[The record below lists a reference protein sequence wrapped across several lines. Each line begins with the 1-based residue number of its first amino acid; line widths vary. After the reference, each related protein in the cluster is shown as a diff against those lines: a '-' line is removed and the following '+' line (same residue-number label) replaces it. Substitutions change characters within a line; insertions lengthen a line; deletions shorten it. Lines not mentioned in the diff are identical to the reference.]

1 MAKLFYYYGTMNS
14 GKTLNM
20 LAAKHNYDI
29 TGRKALI
36 LSPVTD
42 TRSKKGQVTSRVKG
56 MSEPCLKIGKEED
69 LVKVVKKVKEQ
80 YRVSGN
86 GNLSVLFIDEC
97 QFLTVAQVDQLAD
110 IVDEMNI
117 PVMAYG
123 LKNDFKTALFPAS
136 KRLLEIADDVREVK
150 TVCFYCGHK
159 AVWNALIEDNKLVQ
173 DGNSIHVGD
182 AEYRSVCRKCYKQ
195 MKRNTNLFGAI
206 DMVVKGD

>member
-36 LSPVTD
+36 ISPATD

-69 LVKVVKKVKEQ
+69 LFQTVKER
-80 YRVSGN
+80 YESSSKK
-86 GNLSVLFIDEC
+86 LSVVFIDEC
-97 QFLTVAQVDQLAD
+97 QFLTVAQVDQLAN
-110 IVDEMNI
+110 IVDEMDI

-159 AVWNALIEDNKLVQ
+159 AVWNALVEDNKLVQ
-173 DGNSIHVGD
+173 DGSSIHVGD

-195 MKRNTNLFGAI
+195 MKKNTDLFGDV
-206 DMVVKGD
+206 DMAVKGD